1 MLTGRDLTRLEGVHP
16 DLVRV
21 VMEAAKAPVVPFM
34 VIEGLRSLARQ
45 KELVDAGRSK
55 TMASRHLTGHAVDL
69 GVLGRFKEVRWDPPA
84 YRILAAHIKKIAER
98 ERVEIEWGG
107 DWKTFFDGPHFQL
120 PRSKYPS

>member
-1 MLTGRDLTRLEGVHP
+1 MLTGRDRTRLEGVHP

-21 VMEAAKAPVVPFM
+21 ITAAAELPVVPFI

-45 KELVDAGRSK
+45 KELVDAGRSR

-69 GVLGRFKEVRWDPPA
+69 GVKGRVGEIRWDPPA
-84 YRILAAHIKKIAER
+84 YRALATHIKQVAKKES
-98 ERVEIEWGG
+98 VEIEWGG